1 MSTLEERLTDVITR
15 LDTAC
20 DQSIG
25 TPAAHA
31 YNTASCLIK
40 EAIDERGTFDPFW
53 IEAKATYAALTP
65 AEREAAA
72 RRVDLLGMYDQEDH
86 T

>member
-1 MSTLEERLTDVITR
+1 MSTLEERLADVVRR

-20 DQSIG
+20 EQSIG

-40 EAIDERGTFDPFW
+40 EAMDESGTFDPFW

-65 AEREAAA
+65 AEREAI
-72 RRVDLLGMYDQEDH
+72 RREDPLGMYDQEDH